1 MLFFDLGE
9 RYSDNHP
16 PLRRQLNIVFDL
28 IFRVTKSKD
37 TKNPLEDMFMLR
49 NETFP
54 HMSGKIAVWFVA

>member
-1 MLFFDLGE
+1 MLFFDVRE

-16 PLRRQLNIVFDL
+16 PLRRQLKVVFDL
-28 IFRVTKSKD
+28 MFRVTKSKD

-54 HMSGKIAVWFVA
+54 HMSRNIAIRFVA

>member
-16 PLRRQLNIVFDL
+16 PLRRQLNVVFDL
-28 IFRVTKSKD
+28 MFRVTKSKD
-37 TKNPLEDMFMLR
+37 TKNTLEDMFMLR

-54 HMSGKIAVWFVA
+54 HMRGKIAVWFVA